1 MSEPVIP
8 GARGARVGLV
18 AGRVFAH
25 GLWNTHVTGAD
36 RVPTDGPVLLA
47 ANHVGV
53 ADGPILAGASPRPA
67 HVLIKAE
74 LFAGVLGPV
83 LRGLGQIAVDRQ
95 DGRGSLAAA
104 LGVLKRG
111 GVVAVFPEG
120 NRGRGDAADARAGV
134 AWLAINGHAPVV
146 PVAVLGTRR
155 TGESVGHLPGFR
167 RRFEIEFGEPLVLE
181 RAPGTS
187 GRAAVAQANE
197 EIRVALSDLVTAAVG
212 RTGIRLPVD
221 DADHDVP
228 APQEAH

>member
-1 MSEPVIP
+1 MSETVVP
-8 GARGARVGLV
+8 GARGARFGRAAGL
-18 AGRVFAH
+18 VFAH
-25 GLWNTHVTGAD
+25 GLWNTRVLGAD

-74 LFAGVLGPV
+74 MFAGVLGPV
-83 LRGLGQIAVDRQ
+83 LRGMGQIPVDRQ
-95 DGRGSLAAA
+95 DGRASLAAS

-155 TGESVGHLPGFR
+155 TGESVSHLPGFR
-167 RRFEIEFGEPLVLE
+167 RRFVIEFGEPLVLE

-197 EIRVALSDLVTAAVG
+197 QIRVALSQLVTEAVA
-212 RTGIRLPVD
+212 RTGVTLPTD
-221 DADHDVP
+221 DTDAEVEV
-228 APQEAH
+228 PQEAH